1 MPVEYLKETP
11 SQTAGPYVHIGTM
24 PAHAGLPIRQNET
37 LNVIEAS
44 GEKLVVEG
52 VVLDGSGAPV
62 KDAMLEL
69 WQADSQGRI
78 GEFGLW
84 ARAAATFE
92 TGEFR
97 FDTIRPGALEWR
109 DGRMQAPHLTLLI
122 FARGINIHLHT
133 RMYFP
138 EDEAAHAAD
147 PALNRVE
154 QVHRRAT
161 LIAKKKR
168 DGVYRFDIRLQG
180 DQETV
185 FFDM

>member
-11 SQTAGPYVHIGTM
+11 SQTAGPYVHIGTL
-24 PAHAGLPIRQNET
+24 PAHAGLPVRQNET
-37 LNVIEAS
+37 LNVVEAP
-44 GEKLVVEG
+44 GEKIVVEG
-52 VVLDGSGAPV
+52 IVLDGSGAPV

-69 WQADSQGRI
+69 YQATAK
-78 GEFGLW
+78 GEVGDATIW
-84 ARAAATFE
+84 ARAAAVFE
-92 TGEFR
+92 TGEWR

-109 DGRMQAPHLTLLI
+109 GGRMQAPHLTLLI

-138 EDEAAHAAD
+138 EDEAAQAGD
-147 PALNRVE
+147 PALNRIE
-154 QVHRRAT
+154 QIHRRRT
-161 LIAKKKR
+161 LIAEKIK
-168 DGVYRFDIRLQG
+168 DGHYRFVIRLQG